1 MGYQIE
7 WAESAAKEF
16 SRFDNSVKIPI
27 QKFLDKLME
36 RDDPRTLGEEL
47 TANLV
52 GYWKYRVGDYRLV
65 VEIRDNVFKVLMLAI
80 GHRRDI
86 YDKANKRINTLSQ

>member
-1 MGYQIE
+1 MGYKIE
-7 WAESAAKEF
+7 WVESAAKEF
-16 SRFDNSVKIPI
+16 SKLDNSVKIPV
-27 QKFLDKLME
+27 QRFLDKLME

-65 VEIRDNVFKVLMLAI
+65 AEIHDEVFKVLMLAI

-86 YDKANKRINTLSQ
+86 YDRANKRVSKPAP